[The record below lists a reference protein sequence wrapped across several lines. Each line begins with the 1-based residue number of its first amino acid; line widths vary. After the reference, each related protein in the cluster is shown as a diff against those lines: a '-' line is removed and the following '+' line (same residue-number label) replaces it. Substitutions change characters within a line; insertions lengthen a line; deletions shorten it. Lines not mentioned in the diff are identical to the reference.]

1 MECGT
6 HGSFPC
12 DAPADG
18 EYGMKQN
25 ILRFRTGILASMVTA
40 FWVIPTAYGQA
51 AQYSG
56 QFELPYGSG
65 FGDFN
70 RPYDAN
76 TRDSAGNRVIVDGR
90 IIHGDDLST
99 LNMGMNTPWGST
111 EGTGMIGQSQAIGN
125 QLNVITMGNY
135 NTIIIDNNQVN
146 NGDQTAILNGELDF
160 ND

>member
-1 MECGT
+1 M
-6 HGSFPC
+6 
-12 DAPADG
+12 
-18 EYGMKQN
+18 
-25 ILRFRTGILASMVTA
+25 
-40 FWVIPTAYGQA
+40 
-51 AQYSG
+51 
-56 QFELPYGSG
+56 
-65 FGDFN
+65 
-70 RPYDAN
+70 
-76 TRDSAGNRVIVDGR
+76 IVDGR

-125 QLNVITMGNY
+125 QLNVITMGSY